1 MKKPIVELDGN
12 SLTISDM
19 IAIVRDKKPINISKE
34 AIKRINKASEIVQE
48 ILKEKRR
55 VYGVTTGFGYLQNTP
70 VSTQD
75 AQKLQNNLV
84 ISHAAGVGPEFSRE
98 VVRGIMLLQLN
109 KFARGHSGIRFKV
122 VSLLLDLLN
131 KDIIPVVPSQ
141 GSLGASGDLA
151 PLAHLSLVLI
161 GRGLAYQGE
170 TRISGLQALQKS
182 GLSPVELIAKEGLAL
197 LNGTQAMTSIAA
209 IAVADAKNLIKIA
222 NIATSLS
229 MEVHRANIDALDP
242 RIHQAR
248 PHEGQIDT
256 AKVILEYLKGS
267 KIIRKDIA
275 FQDSYSIRCAPVVH
289 GATLDTIRYV
299 ERVVE
304 TEMNSSTDNP
314 LIFSS
319 EKILSGGNFHGQPIA
334 LVMDFL
340 GIAVAELGN
349 ISERRIE
356 RLLNPTLSGLPAF
369 LSLEGG
375 LHSGFMIA
383 QYTAASLVS
392 ENKQLAFPSS
402 VDSIPVSA
410 NQEDHVSMGTISAIH
425 TRRIIEHV
433 HYILAIELLCVLQAI
448 DIAEIQDQLAPTT
461 LAVYQ
466 KIREVIPMLDK
477 DRELSPDINTCVE
490 IIRNGQLDTVI

>member
-1 MKKPIVELDGN
+1 MNEPIVELTGD

-19 IAIVRDKKPINISKE
+19 VIIVRDNKPINISKE
-34 AIKRINKASEIVQE
+34 AIMRINKASEIVQD

-70 VSTQD
+70 VSPED
-75 AQKLQNNLV
+75 AQKLQNNLI
-84 ISHAAGVGPEFSRE
+84 ISHAAGVGPEFSRD
-98 VVRGIMLLQLN
+98 VVRGMMLLQLN
-109 KFARGHSGIRFKV
+109 KFARGHSGVRFEV

-161 GRGLAYQGE
+161 GKGYAHYGGIQ
-170 TRISGLQALQKS
+170 ISGLEALEKA
-182 GLSPVELIAKEGLAL
+182 GLLPVELTAKEGLAL

-209 IAVADAKNLIKIA
+209 IAVADAEYLVKIA
-222 NIATSLS
+222 NLATSMS
-229 MEVHRANIDALDP
+229 MEVHRANIDALNP
-242 RIHQAR
+242 KIHQVR

-256 AKVILEYLKGS
+256 AGAIREYLKGS
-267 KIIRKDIA
+267 KLVRENIA
-275 FQDSYSIRCAPVVH
+275 FQDSYSLRCAPVVH

-299 ERVVE
+299 KRIVK

-314 LIFSS
+314 LIFTSNT
-319 EKILSGGNFHGQPIA
+319 ILSGGNFHGQPIA

-369 LSLEGG
+369 LSLESG
-375 LHSGFMIA
+375 LNSGFMVA

-392 ENKQLAFPSS
+392 ENKQLASPSS

-410 NQEDHVSMGTISAIH
+410 NQEDHVSMGTIAALH
-425 TRRIIEHV
+425 TQRIIEHV
-433 HYILAIELLCVLQAI
+433 QFILAIELLCVSQAI
-448 DIAEIQDQLAPTT
+448 DVAEIQDKLAHTT
-461 LAVYQ
+461 LEVYQ
-466 KIREVIPMLDK
+466 KIRKVIPMLHE

-490 IIRNGQLDTVI
+490 LIRNRRL